1 MAHTKTSEFPNFQI
15 VTLATF
21 LVGGGSNPADI
32 EDIAVQAN
40 QLAPGRFA
48 WRKYPAQINIK
59 KVSVALFDA
68 RKAANGVLV
77 SGSDSKGWMLT
88 SAGLS
93 FAQQNEARLK
103 NPDFGRKAQNPR
115 ERNWQRAE
123 QIRLQS
129 EPAFLKFHSGQS
141 ENISRR
147 EAEAFFRL
155 DDYVVGQEREKKI
168 VRFLNV
174 FGDDAQFGEIVR
186 VLATKIRA

>member
-1 MAHTKTSEFPNFQI
+1 MAHTKTSEFSNFQI

-21 LVGGGSNPADI
+21 LVGGGSTPADI
-32 EDIAVQAN
+32 EDIAMQAN

-48 WRKYPAQINIK
+48 WRKYPEQINI
-59 KVSVALFDA
+59 SQIASALSDA
-68 RKAANGVLV
+68 RKEKNGHFVD
-77 SGSDSKGWMLT
+77 GSPQKGWMLT
-88 SAGLS
+88 STGLS
-93 FAQQNEARLK
+93 FAQQNKVRLK

-129 EPAFLKFHSGQS
+129 EPAFLKFHCGQG
-141 ENISRR
+141 EEISRR

-155 DDYVVGQEREKKI
+155 DDYVVGKEREKKI

-186 VLATKIRA
+186 VLSKKIRA